1 MSHWEEFYA
10 VHLPPVDFEDSRV
23 LLKDF
28 SDRHLKENRPIVLVT
43 VSLRT
48 ISPIPLPKNVDIAPI
63 HPSSNMEFI
72 FSNFLF

>member
-28 SDRHLKENRPIVLVT
+28 SDRHLQENRPIVLVT
-43 VSLRT
+43 VSF
-48 ISPIPLPKNVDIAPI
+48 N
-63 HPSSNMEFI
+63 
-72 FSNFLF
+72 

>member
-28 SDRHLKENRPIVLVT
+28 SDRHLQENRPIVLVT
-43 VSLRT
+43 VSFKKINLT
-48 ISPIPLPKNVDIAPI
+48 NWNYCPDEPCSELEFFKILVS
-63 HPSSNMEFI
+63 EFI
-72 FSNFLF
+72 